1 MSKDRLL
8 YLTGASF
15 KHPTAQL
22 VHVLKMCSGLSS
34 FYEVDLFVFDKNDAT
49 NIADYSLQNSP
60 NILSFG
66 RKKISVSLQ
75 LCFVLLVSIVKNR
88 YCAVVTRNVVSA
100 FACHLLKIK
109 YIYETHDA
117 YRGYLKKIFE
127 SSVLKS
133 NSLIEFVVISNRLAL
148 DYKALYN
155 CNPQVCSDAA
165 DVYDH
170 LIPIRTR
177 VKKVFYIGSL
187 YSGRGK
193 EIIDQLAERNQ
204 DLEFHIFGGSSVYV
218 DSNVIYHGYKSQKEI
233 RLAVRQADVLLM
245 PYQTKLQTANGGIDT
260 VRWMSPMKM
269 FEYMSFG
276 LPIISSDLPVLR
288 EVLNDTNCVL
298 ATPSDI
304 DDWHMKLSTLKND
317 ESLRTMISENAR
329 QDFISNFTWSKR
341 AEVFSEFI
349 DNQAR

>member
-1 MSKDRLL
+1 M
-8 YLTGASF
+8 
-15 KHPTAQL
+15 
-22 VHVLKMCSGLSS
+22 
-34 FYEVDLFVFDKNDAT
+34 
-49 NIADYSLQNSP
+49 
-60 NILSFG
+60 
-66 RKKISVSLQ
+66 
-75 LCFVLLVSIVKNR
+75 
-88 YCAVVTRNVVSA
+88 
-100 FACHLLKIK
+100 
-109 YIYETHDA
+109 
-117 YRGYLKKIFE
+117 
-127 SSVLKS
+127 
-133 NSLIEFVVISNRLAL
+133 
-148 DYKALYN
+148 
-155 CNPQVCSDAA
+155 
-165 DVYDH
+165 
-170 LIPIRTR
+170 
-177 VKKVFYIGSL
+177 
-187 YSGRGK
+187 
-193 EIIDQLAERNQ
+193 
-204 DLEFHIFGGSSVYV
+204 YV